1 MKDELGIADRVHTL
15 KEKVDTTDTK
25 FKKHHVSI
33 VELLDE
39 EYVDAEQG
47 VLDSHEDEVLNLLTR
62 LE

>member
-1 MKDELGIADRVHTL
+1 MKDESGIADKVCTL
-15 KEKVDTTDTK
+15 KEKVDTADME

-47 VLDSHEDEVLNLLTR
+47 VLNSHENEVLDLLTR